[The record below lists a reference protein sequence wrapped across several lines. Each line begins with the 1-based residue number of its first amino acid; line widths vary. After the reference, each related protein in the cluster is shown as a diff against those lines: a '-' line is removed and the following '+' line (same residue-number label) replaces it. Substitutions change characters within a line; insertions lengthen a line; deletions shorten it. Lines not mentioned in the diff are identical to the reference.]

1 MEVTNDH
8 LKDTFNQ
15 CRDGMITSEL
25 AQRLQGISEDINFG
39 DKSGVTMLHVA
50 CCNGNFVIVQ
60 ELLKQEHK
68 KHIRRVLHITGRRTQ
83 PILKLLNPIL
93 KNR

>member
-39 DKSGVTMLHVA
+39 DRS
-50 CCNGNFVIVQ
+50 I
-60 ELLKQEHK
+60 
-68 KHIRRVLHITGRRTQ
+68 
-83 PILKLLNPIL
+83 
-93 KNR
+93 